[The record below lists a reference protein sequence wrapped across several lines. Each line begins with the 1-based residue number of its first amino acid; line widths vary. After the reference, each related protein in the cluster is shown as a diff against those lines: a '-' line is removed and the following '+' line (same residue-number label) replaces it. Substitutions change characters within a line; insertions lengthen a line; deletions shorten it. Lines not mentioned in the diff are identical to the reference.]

1 MNSQNTPMHIRLWHR
16 DFWLMAMANLLL
28 TIAVYVLIPVM
39 PGWLMQTENF
49 TIQETGVIM
58 GAFGVGIFLFGSFT
72 SYLVQRFRRNIA
84 CIWAIMLMAALL
96 GWLYYLDLQKSQ
108 FFDFHVLLVQRL
120 ALGAAFGV
128 SQMILSST
136 LIIDTCESFQ
146 RTEANHSSSWFS
158 RFALSIGPL
167 TGIIVGSL
175 SGFDTVLLVAIGC
188 SLAAIIFIILVHFP
202 FRTPDENVRVVSL
215 DRFFLP
221 QGWPLTL
228 NLIVVT
234 FVMGLL
240 LSTVTTTGRY
250 GIATYGTPELFYVM
264 MMVGFL
270 VALLAQRFVFRDAD
284 LESEVITGLVL
295 IGMAVLMMLT
305 RQQTIVSFAA
315 PMFIGFGLGII
326 GSRFLLFFIKLSRH
340 CQRGTA
346 QSTFFL
352 AWECGLAIG
361 VGVGYALLE
370 QQMGSVL
377 QVSLVTTVAALLFY
391 HFFTHGWYLRHK
403 NR

>member
-1 MNSQNTPMHIRLWHR
+1 MNTQNTPVHIRLWHR

-28 TIAVYVLIPVM
+28 TMAVYVLIPVM
-39 PGWLMQTENF
+39 PGWLMQTENL
-49 TIQETGVIM
+49 TLQETGMIM
-58 GAFGVGIFLFGSFT
+58 GAFGVGIFLLGYLT
-72 SYLVQRFRRNIA
+72 SWLVQRFRRNVA
-84 CIWAIMLMAALL
+84 CIWAILLMTAAL
-96 GWLYYLDLQKSQ
+96 GWLYYLDTQKSQ
-108 FFDFHVLLVQRL
+108 FFDFPILLVQRF

-128 SQMILSST
+128 AQMILSST

-146 RTEANHSSSWFS
+146 RTEANHSASWFS
-158 RFALSIGPL
+158 RFALSLGPL
-167 TGIIVGSL
+167 TGIIVDRMA
-175 SGFDTVLLVAIGC
+175 GFSTVLLVSIGC
-188 SLAAIIFIILVHFP
+188 TLAAIIFIRLVHFP
-202 FRTPDENVRVVSL
+202 FRTPEENVRVVSL

-228 NLIVVT
+228 NLLVVT

-240 LSTVTTTGRY
+240 LSTITS
-250 GIATYGTPELFYVM
+250 ELFYVM
-264 MMVGFL
+264 VMVGFL
-270 VALLAQRFVFRDAD
+270 VALLAQRFAFRDAD
-284 LESEVITGLVL
+284 IESEVITGLLL
-295 IGMAVLMMLT
+295 IGVALLMMLT

-352 AWECGLAIG
+352 AWESGLALGIG
-361 VGVGYALLE
+361 LGYGLFE
-370 QQMGSVL
+370 QQTGPLL
-377 QVSLVTTVAALLFY
+377 QVSLVINVVALLFY
-391 HFFTHGWYLRHK
+391 HFFTHGWYIKHK

>member
-1 MNSQNTPMHIRLWHR
+1 MNTQNTPVHIRLWHR

-39 PGWLMQTENF
+39 PKWLMQTENL
-49 TIQETGVIM
+49 TIQETGMIM
-58 GAFGVGIFLFGSFT
+58 GAFGVGIFLFGCFT

-84 CIWAIMLMAALL
+84 CIWAVVLMAALL

-108 FFDFHVLLVQRL
+108 FFDFPVLLVQRL

-128 SQMILSST
+128 AQMILSST

-146 RTEANHSSSWFS
+146 RTEANHFASWFS

-167 TGIIVGSL
+167 TGILVDRL
-175 SGFDTVLLVAIGC
+175 AGFDKMILVAIGC
-188 SLAAIIFIILVHFP
+188 TLVAIIFILLVHFP
-202 FRTPDENVRVVSL
+202 FRTPEENVRVVSL

-221 QGWPLTL
+221 QGWPLII
-228 NLIVVT
+228 NLILVT

-240 LSTVTTTGRY
+240 LSTTFS
-250 GIATYGTPELFYVM
+250 ELFYVM
-264 MMVGFL
+264 VMLGFL
-270 VALLAQRFVFRDAD
+270 VALLAQRFVFRDAEI
-284 LESEVITGLVL
+284 ESEVITGLVL
-295 IGMAVLMMLT
+295 IGVAVLMILT
-305 RQQTIVSFAA
+305 RHQTVVSFAA

-346 QSTFFL
+346 QSTYFL
-352 AWECGLAIG
+352 AWEFGLALG
-361 VGVGYALLE
+361 VGMGYAVLE
-370 QQMGSVL
+370 QQTSLVL
-377 QVSLVTTVAALLFY
+377 QVGLCTTVVALLLY
-391 HFFTHGWYLRHK
+391 HFFTHGWYIRHK

>member
-1 MNSQNTPMHIRLWHR
+1 MNTQNTPVHIRLWHR
-16 DFWLMAMANLLL
+16 DFWLMAIANLLL
-28 TIAVYVLIPVM
+28 TVAVYALIPVM
-39 PGWLMQTENF
+39 PGWLMQTENL
-49 TIQETGVIM
+49 TLQETGMIM
-58 GAFGVGIFLFGSFT
+58 GAFGVGIFLFGCFT

-84 CIWAIMLMAALL
+84 CVWAILLMTALL

-108 FFDFHVLLVQRL
+108 FFDFQILLVQRL

-128 SQMILSST
+128 AQMILSST

-146 RTEANHSSSWFS
+146 RTEANHSASWFS

-167 TGIIVGSL
+167 TGLIVDRL
-175 SGFDTVLLVAIGC
+175 AGFSNVLLVTIGC
-188 SLAAIIFIILVHFP
+188 SLAAIIFILLVHFP
-202 FRTPDENVRVVSL
+202 FRTPEENVRVVSL

-221 QGWPLTL
+221 QGWPLTI
-228 NLIVVT
+228 NLIIVT
-234 FVMGLL
+234 FIMGLL
-240 LSTVTTTGRY
+240 LSTTHS
-250 GIATYGTPELFYVM
+250 ELFYGMV
-264 MMVGFL
+264 MVGFMAAL
-270 VALLAQRFVFRDAD
+270 VAQRFVFRDAD
-284 LESEVITGLVL
+284 IESEVITGLVL
-295 IGMAVLMMLT
+295 IGVALLMMLT

-352 AWECGLAIG
+352 AWECGLALG
-361 VGVGYALLE
+361 VGTGYGLLE
-370 QQMGSVL
+370 LQAGLVL
-377 QVSLVTTVAALLFY
+377 QVSLVTAVAALLFY

>member
-1 MNSQNTPMHIRLWHR
+1 MNSQNTPVHIRLWHR

-39 PGWLMQTENF
+39 PEWLMQTENL
-49 TIQETGVIM
+49 TLQETGMIM
-58 GAFGVGIFLFGSFT
+58 GAFGIGIFLFGCFT

-108 FFDFHVLLVQRL
+108 FFDFPVLLVQRL

-128 SQMILSST
+128 AQMILSST

-146 RTEANHSSSWFS
+146 RTEANHSASWFS
-158 RFALSIGPL
+158 RFALSIGPF
-167 TGIIVGSL
+167 TGIIVGRL
-175 SGFDTVLLVAIGC
+175 SGFDTVLLVAVGC
-188 SLAAIIFIILVHFP
+188 ALVAIIFILLVHFP
-202 FRTPDENVRVVSL
+202 FRTPEENVRVVSL

-240 LSTVTTTGRY
+240 LSTTTS
-250 GIATYGTPELFYVM
+250 ELFYGM
-264 MMVGFL
+264 MMAGFL
-270 VALLAQRFVFRDAD
+270 VALLAQRFAFRDAD
-284 LESEVITGLVL
+284 IESEIITGLVL
-295 IGMAVLMMLT
+295 IGIAVLMMLT

-352 AWECGLAIG
+352 AWECGLALGIG
-361 VGVGYALLE
+361 VGYGLLE
-370 QQMGSVL
+370 LRTAPIL
-377 QVSLVTTVAALLFY
+377 QISLCIAVVALLFY
-391 HFFTHGWYLRHK
+391 HFFTHNWYLKHK

>member
-1 MNSQNTPMHIRLWHR
+1 MNTQNTPVHIRLWHR
-16 DFWLMAMANLLL
+16 DFWLMAMANMLL

-39 PGWLMQTENF
+39 PGWLMKTENL
-49 TIQETGVIM
+49 TLQETGMIM
-58 GAFGVGIFLFGSFT
+58 GAFGIGIYLFGCLT

-84 CIWAIMLMAALL
+84 CIWAILLMVVML

-108 FFDFHVLLVQRL
+108 FFDFPILLAQRL
-120 ALGAAFGV
+120 VLGATFGV
-128 SQMILSST
+128 AQMILSST

-146 RTEANHSSSWFS
+146 RTEANHSASWFS

-167 TGIIVGSL
+167 TGIIVDRMA
-175 SGFDTVLLVAIGC
+175 GFSTVLLVAIGC
-188 SLAAIIFIILVHFP
+188 ALAAIIFILLVHFP
-202 FRTPDENVRVVSL
+202 FRTPEENVRVVSL

-221 QGWPLTL
+221 QGWPLTI
-228 NLIVVT
+228 NLMIVT

-240 LSTVTTTGRY
+240 LSTTTS
-250 GIATYGTPELFYVM
+250 ELFFVM
-264 MMVGFL
+264 VMVGFL
-270 VALLAQRFVFRDAD
+270 VALLAQRFAFRDAD
-284 LESEVITGLVL
+284 IESEVITGLVL
-295 IGMAVLMMLT
+295 IGVALLMMLT
-305 RQQTIVSFAA
+305 RQQAIVSFAA

-352 AWECGLAIG
+352 AWESGLVLGIG
-361 VGVGYALLE
+361 LGYGLFE
-370 QQMGSVL
+370 QQIGLML
-377 QVSLVTTVAALLFY
+377 QVSLCTTVAALLIY
-391 HFFTHGWYLRHK
+391 HFFTHRWYIKHK

>member
-1 MNSQNTPMHIRLWHR
+1 MNTQNTPVHIRLWHR

-28 TIAVYVLIPVM
+28 TMAVYVLIPVM
-39 PGWLMQTENF
+39 PGWLMQTENL
-49 TIQETGVIM
+49 TLQETGMIM
-58 GAFGVGIFLFGSFT
+58 GAFGVGIFLLGYLT
-72 SYLVQRFRRNIA
+72 SWLVQRFRRNVA
-84 CIWAIMLMAALL
+84 CIWAILLMTAAL
-96 GWLYYLDLQKSQ
+96 GWLYYLDTQKSQ
-108 FFDFHVLLVQRL
+108 FFDFPILLVQRF

-128 SQMILSST
+128 AQMILSST

-146 RTEANHSSSWFS
+146 RTEANHSASWFS
-158 RFALSIGPL
+158 RFALSLGPL
-167 TGIIVGSL
+167 TGIIVDRMA
-175 SGFDTVLLVAIGC
+175 GFSTVLLVSIGC
-188 SLAAIIFIILVHFP
+188 TLAAIIFIRLVHFP
-202 FRTPDENVRVVSL
+202 FRTPEENVRVVSL

-228 NLIVVT
+228 NLLVVT

-240 LSTVTTTGRY
+240 LSTITS
-250 GIATYGTPELFYVM
+250 ELFYVM
-264 MMVGFL
+264 VMVGFL
-270 VALLAQRFVFRDAD
+270 VALLAQRFAFRDAD
-284 LESEVITGLVL
+284 IESEVITGLLL
-295 IGMAVLMMLT
+295 IGVALLMMLT

-352 AWECGLAIG
+352 AWESGLALGIG
-361 VGVGYALLE
+361 LGYGLLE
-370 QQMGSVL
+370 LQMGLML
-377 QVSLVTTVAALLFY
+377 QVALGTTVVALLFY
-391 HFFTHGWYLRHK
+391 HFFTHGWYIKHK

>member
-1 MNSQNTPMHIRLWHR
+1 MNTQNTPVHIRLWHR
-16 DFWLMAMANLLL
+16 DFWLMAIANLLL
-28 TIAVYVLIPVM
+28 TVAVYALIPVM
-39 PGWLMQTENF
+39 PGWLMQTENL
-49 TIQETGVIM
+49 TLQETGMIM
-58 GAFGVGIFLFGSFT
+58 GAFGVGIFLFGCFT

-84 CIWAIMLMAALL
+84 CVWAILLMTALL

-108 FFDFHVLLVQRL
+108 FFDFQILLVQRL

-128 SQMILSST
+128 AQMILSST

-146 RTEANHSSSWFS
+146 RTEANHSASWFS

-167 TGIIVGSL
+167 TGLIVDRL
-175 SGFDTVLLVAIGC
+175 AGFSNVLLVTIGC
-188 SLAAIIFIILVHFP
+188 SLAAIIFILLVHFP
-202 FRTPDENVRVVSL
+202 FRTPEENVRVVSL

-221 QGWPLTL
+221 QGWPLTI
-228 NLIVVT
+228 NLIIVT
-234 FVMGLL
+234 FIMGLL
-240 LSTVTTTGRY
+240 LSTTHS
-250 GIATYGTPELFYVM
+250 ELFYGMV
-264 MMVGFL
+264 MVGFMAAL
-270 VALLAQRFVFRDAD
+270 VAQRFVFRDAD
-284 LESEVITGLVL
+284 IESEVITGLVL
-295 IGMAVLMMLT
+295 ISVALLMMLT

-352 AWECGLAIG
+352 AWECGLALG
-361 VGVGYALLE
+361 VGTGYGLLE
-370 QQMGSVL
+370 LQAGLVL
-377 QVSLVTTVAALLFY
+377 QVSLVTAVAALLFY

>member
-1 MNSQNTPMHIRLWHR
+1 MNSQNTPVHIRLWHR

-28 TIAVYVLIPVM
+28 TMAVYVLIPVM
-39 PGWLMQTENF
+39 PKWLLQTENL
-49 TIQETGVIM
+49 TIQETGMIM
-58 GAFGVGIFLFGSFT
+58 GAFGVGIFLFGYLT
-72 SYLVQRFRRNIA
+72 SWLVQRFRRNIA
-84 CIWAIMLMAALL
+84 CIWAILLMAAML

-108 FFDFHVLLVQRL
+108 FFDFPILLVQRL

-128 SQMILSST
+128 AQMILSST

-146 RTEANHSSSWFS
+146 RTEANHSASWFS
-158 RFALSIGPL
+158 RFALSLGPL
-167 TGIIVGSL
+167 TGIIVDRL
-175 SGFDTVLLVAIGC
+175 SGFSTVLLVAIGC
-188 SLAAIIFIILVHFP
+188 SLVAIIFIMLVHFP
-202 FRTPDENVRVVSL
+202 FRTPEENVRVMSL

-221 QGWPLTL
+221 QGWPLII
-228 NLIVVT
+228 NLMVVT
-234 FVMGLL
+234 FVVGLL
-240 LSTVTTTGRY
+240 LSMTTS
-250 GIATYGTPELFYVM
+250 ELFYVM
-264 MMVGFL
+264 VMVGFY
-270 VALLAQRFVFRDAD
+270 AASLAQRFRFRNAD

-295 IGMAVLMMLT
+295 TGVALLMMLT

-352 AWECGLAIG
+352 SWESGLALGIG
-361 VGVGYALLE
+361 LGYGLLE
-370 QQMGSVL
+370 QQSGPVL
-377 QVSLVTTVAALLFY
+377 QVALVTTAAVLLFY
-391 HFFTHGWYLRHK
+391 HFFTHGWYITHK

>member
-1 MNSQNTPMHIRLWHR
+1 MNTQNTPVHIRLWHR
-16 DFWLMAMANLLL
+16 DFWLMAIANLLL
-28 TIAVYVLIPVM
+28 TVAVYALIPVM
-39 PGWLMQTENF
+39 PGWLMQTENL
-49 TIQETGVIM
+49 TLQETGMIM
-58 GAFGVGIFLFGSFT
+58 GAFGVGIFLFGCFT

-84 CIWAIMLMAALL
+84 CVWAILLMTALL

-108 FFDFHVLLVQRL
+108 FFDFQILLVQRL

-128 SQMILSST
+128 AQMILSST

-146 RTEANHSSSWFS
+146 RTEANHSASWFS
-158 RFALSIGPL
+158 RFSLSIGPL
-167 TGIIVGSL
+167 TGLIVDRL
-175 SGFDTVLLVAIGC
+175 AGFSNVLLVTIGC
-188 SLAAIIFIILVHFP
+188 SLAAIIFILLVHFP
-202 FRTPDENVRVVSL
+202 FRTPEENVRVVSL

-221 QGWPLTL
+221 QGWPLTI
-228 NLIVVT
+228 NLIIVT
-234 FVMGLL
+234 FIMGLL
-240 LSTVTTTGRY
+240 LSTTHS
-250 GIATYGTPELFYVM
+250 ELFYGMV
-264 MMVGFL
+264 MVGFMAAL
-270 VALLAQRFVFRDAD
+270 VAQRFVFRDAD
-284 LESEVITGLVL
+284 IESEVITGLVL
-295 IGMAVLMMLT
+295 ISVALLMMLT

-352 AWECGLAIG
+352 AWECGLALG
-361 VGVGYALLE
+361 VGTGYGLLE
-370 QQMGSVL
+370 LQAGLVL
-377 QVSLVTTVAALLFY
+377 QVSLVTAVAALLFY

>member
-1 MNSQNTPMHIRLWHR
+1 MNSQNTPVHIRLWHR

-28 TIAVYVLIPVM
+28 TMAVYVLIPVM
-39 PGWLMQTENF
+39 PKWLLQTENL
-49 TIQETGVIM
+49 TIQETGMIM
-58 GAFGVGIFLFGSFT
+58 GAFGVGIFLFGYLT
-72 SYLVQRFRRNIA
+72 SWLVQRFRRNIA
-84 CIWAIMLMAALL
+84 CIWAILLMAAML

-108 FFDFHVLLVQRL
+108 FFDFPILLVQRL

-128 SQMILSST
+128 AQMILSST

-146 RTEANHSSSWFS
+146 RTEANHSASWFS
-158 RFALSIGPL
+158 RFALSLGPL
-167 TGIIVGSL
+167 MGIIVDRL
-175 SGFDTVLLVAIGC
+175 SGFSTVLLVAIGC
-188 SLAAIIFIILVHFP
+188 SLVAIIFIMLVHFP
-202 FRTPDENVRVVSL
+202 FRTPEENVRVMSL

-221 QGWPLTL
+221 QGWPLII
-228 NLIVVT
+228 NLMVVT
-234 FVMGLL
+234 FVVGLL
-240 LSTVTTTGRY
+240 LSMTTS
-250 GIATYGTPELFYVM
+250 ELFYVM
-264 MMVGFL
+264 VMVGFFA
-270 VALLAQRFVFRDAD
+270 ALLAQRFMFRNAD

-295 IGMAVLMMLT
+295 TGVALLMMLT

-352 AWECGLAIG
+352 SWESGLALGIG
-361 VGVGYALLE
+361 LGYGLLE
-370 QQMGSVL
+370 QQSGPVL
-377 QVSLVTTVAALLFY
+377 QVALVTTAAVLLFY
-391 HFFTHGWYLRHK
+391 HFFTHGWYITHK

>member
-1 MNSQNTPMHIRLWHR
+1 MNSQNTPVHIRLWHR

-28 TIAVYVLIPVM
+28 TMAVYVLIPVM
-39 PGWLMQTENF
+39 PKWLLQTENL
-49 TIQETGVIM
+49 TLQETGMIM
-58 GAFGVGIFLFGSFT
+58 GAFGVGIFLFGYLT
-72 SYLVQRFRRNIA
+72 SWLVQRFRRNIA
-84 CIWAIMLMAALL
+84 CIWAILLMAAML

-108 FFDFHVLLVQRL
+108 FFDFPILLVQRL

-128 SQMILSST
+128 AQMILSST

-146 RTEANHSSSWFS
+146 RTEANHSASWFS
-158 RFALSIGPL
+158 RFALSLGPL
-167 TGIIVGSL
+167 TGIIVDRL
-175 SGFDTVLLVAIGC
+175 SGFSTVLLVAIGC
-188 SLAAIIFIILVHFP
+188 SLVAIIFIMLVHFP
-202 FRTPDENVRVVSL
+202 FRTPEENVRVVSL

-221 QGWPLTL
+221 QGWPLII
-228 NLIVVT
+228 NLMVVT
-234 FVMGLL
+234 FVVGLL
-240 LSTVTTTGRY
+240 LSMTTS
-250 GIATYGTPELFYVM
+250 ELFYVM
-264 MMVGFL
+264 VMVGFF
-270 VALLAQRFVFRDAD
+270 VALLAQRFMFRNAD

-295 IGMAVLMMLT
+295 TGVALLMMLT

-352 AWECGLAIG
+352 SWESGLALGIG
-361 VGVGYALLE
+361 LGYGLLE
-370 QQMGSVL
+370 QQSGPVL
-377 QVSLVTTVAALLFY
+377 QVALVTTAAVLLFY
-391 HFFTHGWYLRHK
+391 HFFTHGWYITHK

>member
-1 MNSQNTPMHIRLWHR
+1 MNTQNTPVHIRLWHR
-16 DFWLMAMANLLL
+16 DFWLMAIANLLL
-28 TIAVYVLIPVM
+28 TVAVYALIPVM
-39 PGWLMQTENF
+39 PGWLMQTENL
-49 TIQETGVIM
+49 TLQETGMIM
-58 GAFGVGIFLFGSFT
+58 GAFGVGIFLFGCFT

-84 CIWAIMLMAALL
+84 CVWAILLMTALL

-108 FFDFHVLLVQRL
+108 FFDFQILLVQRL

-128 SQMILSST
+128 AQMILSST

-146 RTEANHSSSWFS
+146 RTEANHSASWFS

-167 TGIIVGSL
+167 TGLIVDRL
-175 SGFDTVLLVAIGC
+175 AGFSNVLLVTIGC
-188 SLAAIIFIILVHFP
+188 SLAAIIFILLVHFP
-202 FRTPDENVRVVSL
+202 FRTPEENVRLMSL

-221 QGWPLTL
+221 QGWPLTI
-228 NLIVVT
+228 NLIIVT
-234 FVMGLL
+234 FIMGLL
-240 LSTVTTTGRY
+240 LSTTHS
-250 GIATYGTPELFYVM
+250 ELFYGMV
-264 MMVGFL
+264 MVGFMAAL
-270 VALLAQRFVFRDAD
+270 VAQRFVFRDAD
-284 LESEVITGLVL
+284 IESEVITGLVL
-295 IGMAVLMMLT
+295 ISVALLMMLT

-352 AWECGLAIG
+352 AWECGLALG
-361 VGVGYALLE
+361 VGTGYGLLE
-370 QQMGSVL
+370 LQAGLVL
-377 QVSLVTTVAALLFY
+377 QVSLVTAVAALLFY

>member
-1 MNSQNTPMHIRLWHR
+1 MNTQNTPVHIRLWHR

-39 PGWLMQTENF
+39 PKWLMQTENL
-49 TIQETGVIM
+49 TIQETGMIM
-58 GAFGVGIFLFGSFT
+58 GAFGVGIFLFGCFT

-84 CIWAIMLMAALL
+84 CIWAVVLMAALL
-96 GWLYYLDLQKSQ
+96 GWLYYLDLQKSL
-108 FFDFHVLLVQRL
+108 FFDFPVLLVQRL

-128 SQMILSST
+128 AQMILSST

-146 RTEANHSSSWFS
+146 RTEANHSASWFS

-167 TGIIVGSL
+167 TGILVDRL
-175 SGFDTVLLVAIGC
+175 AGFDKMILVAIGC
-188 SLAAIIFIILVHFP
+188 TLVAIIFILLVHFP
-202 FRTPDENVRVVSL
+202 FRTPEENVRVVSL

-221 QGWPLTL
+221 QGWPLII
-228 NLIVVT
+228 NLILVT

-240 LSTVTTTGRY
+240 LSTTFS
-250 GIATYGTPELFYVM
+250 ELFYVM
-264 MMVGFL
+264 VMLGFL
-270 VALLAQRFVFRDAD
+270 VALLAQRFVFRDAEI
-284 LESEVITGLVL
+284 ESEVITGLVL
-295 IGMAVLMMLT
+295 IGVAVLMILT
-305 RQQTIVSFAA
+305 RHQTVVSFAA

-346 QSTFFL
+346 QSTYFL
-352 AWECGLAIG
+352 AWEFGLALG
-361 VGVGYALLE
+361 VGMGYAVLE
-370 QQMGSVL
+370 QQTSLVL
-377 QVSLVTTVAALLFY
+377 QVGLCTTVVALLLY
-391 HFFTHGWYLRHK
+391 HFFTHGWYIRHK

>member
-1 MNSQNTPMHIRLWHR
+1 MNSQNTPVHIRLWHR

-28 TIAVYVLIPVM
+28 TMAVYVLIPVM
-39 PGWLMQTENF
+39 PKWLLQTENL
-49 TIQETGVIM
+49 TLQETGMIM
-58 GAFGVGIFLFGSFT
+58 GAFGVGIFLFGYLT
-72 SYLVQRFRRNIA
+72 SWLVQRFRRNIA
-84 CIWAIMLMAALL
+84 CIWAILLMAAML

-108 FFDFHVLLVQRL
+108 FFDFPILLVQRL

-128 SQMILSST
+128 AQMILSST

-146 RTEANHSSSWFS
+146 RTEANHSASWFS
-158 RFALSIGPL
+158 RFALSLGPL
-167 TGIIVGSL
+167 TGIIVDRL
-175 SGFDTVLLVAIGC
+175 SGFSTVLLVAIGC
-188 SLAAIIFIILVHFP
+188 SLVAIIFIMLVHFP
-202 FRTPDENVRVVSL
+202 FRTPEENVRVVSL

-221 QGWPLTL
+221 QGWPLII
-228 NLIVVT
+228 NLMVVT
-234 FVMGLL
+234 FVVGLL
-240 LSTVTTTGRY
+240 LSMTTS
-250 GIATYGTPELFYVM
+250 ELFYM
-264 MMVGFL
+264 MVMVGFFA
-270 VALLAQRFVFRDAD
+270 ALLAQRFMFRNAD

-295 IGMAVLMMLT
+295 TGVALLMMLT

-352 AWECGLAIG
+352 SWESGLALGIG
-361 VGVGYALLE
+361 LGYGLLE
-370 QQMGSVL
+370 QQSGPVL
-377 QVSLVTTVAALLFY
+377 QVALITTAAVLLFY
-391 HFFTHGWYLRHK
+391 HFFTHGWYITHK

>member
-1 MNSQNTPMHIRLWHR
+1 MNTQNTPVHIRLWHR

-28 TIAVYVLIPVM
+28 TMAVYVLIPVM
-39 PGWLMQTENF
+39 PGWLMQTENL
-49 TIQETGVIM
+49 TLQETGMIM
-58 GAFGVGIFLFGSFT
+58 GAFGVGIFLLGYLT
-72 SYLVQRFRRNIA
+72 SWLVQRFRRNVA
-84 CIWAIMLMAALL
+84 CIWAILLMTAAL
-96 GWLYYLDLQKSQ
+96 GWLYYLDTQKSQ
-108 FFDFHVLLVQRL
+108 FFDFPILLVQRF

-128 SQMILSST
+128 AQMILSST

-146 RTEANHSSSWFS
+146 RTEANHSASWFS
-158 RFALSIGPL
+158 RFALSLGPL
-167 TGIIVGSL
+167 TGIIVDRMA
-175 SGFDTVLLVAIGC
+175 GFSTVLLVSIGC
-188 SLAAIIFIILVHFP
+188 TLAAIIFIRLVHFP
-202 FRTPDENVRVVSL
+202 FRTPEENVRVVSL

-228 NLIVVT
+228 NLLVVT

-240 LSTVTTTGRY
+240 LSTITS
-250 GIATYGTPELFYVM
+250 ELFYVM
-264 MMVGFL
+264 VMVGFL
-270 VALLAQRFVFRDAD
+270 VALLAQRFAFRDAD
-284 LESEVITGLVL
+284 IESEVITGLLL
-295 IGMAVLMMLT
+295 IGVALLMMLT

-352 AWECGLAIG
+352 AWESGLALGIG
-361 VGVGYALLE
+361 LGYGLLE
-370 QQMGSVL
+370 LQMGPML
-377 QVSLVTTVAALLFY
+377 QVALVTTVVALLFY
-391 HFFTHGWYLRHK
+391 HFFTHGWYIKHK

>member
-1 MNSQNTPMHIRLWHR
+1 MNSQNTPVHIRLWHR

-28 TIAVYVLIPVM
+28 TMAVYVLIPVM
-39 PGWLMQTENF
+39 PKWLLQTENL
-49 TIQETGVIM
+49 TIQETGMIM
-58 GAFGVGIFLFGSFT
+58 GAFGVGIFLFGYLT
-72 SYLVQRFRRNIA
+72 SWLVQRFRRNIA
-84 CIWAIMLMAALL
+84 CIWAILLMAAML

-108 FFDFHVLLVQRL
+108 FFDFPILLVQRL

-128 SQMILSST
+128 AQMILSST

-146 RTEANHSSSWFS
+146 RTEANHSASWFS
-158 RFALSIGPL
+158 RFALSLGPL
-167 TGIIVGSL
+167 TGIIVDRL
-175 SGFDTVLLVAIGC
+175 SGFSTVLLVAIGC
-188 SLAAIIFIILVHFP
+188 SLVAIIFIMLVHFP
-202 FRTPDENVRVVSL
+202 FRTPEENVRVMSL

-221 QGWPLTL
+221 QGWPLII
-228 NLIVVT
+228 NLMVVT
-234 FVMGLL
+234 FVVGLL
-240 LSTVTTTGRY
+240 LSMTTS
-250 GIATYGTPELFYVM
+250 ELFYVM
-264 MMVGFL
+264 VMVGFFA
-270 VALLAQRFVFRDAD
+270 ALLAQRFMFRNAD

-295 IGMAVLMMLT
+295 TGVALLMMLT

-352 AWECGLAIG
+352 SWESGLALGIG
-361 VGVGYALLE
+361 LGYGLLE
-370 QQMGSVL
+370 QQSGPVL
-377 QVSLVTTVAALLFY
+377 QVALVTTAAVLLFY
-391 HFFTHGWYLRHK
+391 HFFTHGWYITHK

>member
-1 MNSQNTPMHIRLWHR
+1 MNTQNTPVHIRLWHR

-39 PGWLMQTENF
+39 PKWLMQTENL
-49 TIQETGVIM
+49 TIQETGMIM
-58 GAFGVGIFLFGSFT
+58 GAFGVGIFLFGCFT

-84 CIWAIMLMAALL
+84 CIWAVVLMAALL

-108 FFDFHVLLVQRL
+108 FFDFPVLLVQRL

-128 SQMILSST
+128 AQMILSST

-146 RTEANHSSSWFS
+146 RTEANHSASWFS

-167 TGIIVGSL
+167 TGILVDRL
-175 SGFDTVLLVAIGC
+175 AGFDKMILVAIGC
-188 SLAAIIFIILVHFP
+188 TLVAIIFILLVHFP
-202 FRTPDENVRVVSL
+202 FRTPEENVRVVSL

-221 QGWPLTL
+221 QGWPLII
-228 NLIVVT
+228 NLILVT

-240 LSTVTTTGRY
+240 LS
-250 GIATYGTPELFYVM
+250 ATFSELFYVM
-264 MMVGFL
+264 VMLGFL
-270 VALLAQRFVFRDAD
+270 VALLAQRFVFRDAEI
-284 LESEVITGLVL
+284 ESEVITGLVL
-295 IGMAVLMMLT
+295 IGVAVLMILT
-305 RQQTIVSFAA
+305 RHQTVVSFAA

-346 QSTFFL
+346 QSTYFL
-352 AWECGLAIG
+352 AWEFGLALG
-361 VGVGYALLE
+361 VGMGYAVLE
-370 QQMGSVL
+370 QQTSLVL
-377 QVSLVTTVAALLFY
+377 QVGLCTTVY
-391 HFFTHGWYLRHK
+391 HFFTHGWYIRHK

>member
-1 MNSQNTPMHIRLWHR
+1 MNSQNTPVHIRLWHR

-28 TIAVYVLIPVM
+28 TMAVYVLIPVM
-39 PGWLMQTENF
+39 PKWLLQTENL
-49 TIQETGVIM
+49 TLQETGMIM
-58 GAFGVGIFLFGSFT
+58 GAFGVGIFLFGYLT
-72 SYLVQRFRRNIA
+72 SWLVQRFRRNIA
-84 CIWAIMLMAALL
+84 CIWAILLMTAML

-108 FFDFHVLLVQRL
+108 FFDFPILLVQRL

-128 SQMILSST
+128 AQMILSST

-146 RTEANHSSSWFS
+146 RTEANHSASWFS
-158 RFALSIGPL
+158 RFALSLGPL
-167 TGIIVGSL
+167 TGIIVDRL
-175 SGFDTVLLVAIGC
+175 SGFSTVLLVAIGC
-188 SLAAIIFIILVHFP
+188 SLVAIIFIMLVHFP
-202 FRTPDENVRVVSL
+202 FRTPEENVRVMSL

-221 QGWPLTL
+221 QGWPLII
-228 NLIVVT
+228 NLMVVT
-234 FVMGLL
+234 FVVGLL
-240 LSTVTTTGRY
+240 LSMMTS
-250 GIATYGTPELFYVM
+250 ELFYVM
-264 MMVGFL
+264 VMVGFFA
-270 VALLAQRFVFRDAD
+270 ALLAQRFMFRDAD

-295 IGMAVLMMLT
+295 TGVALLMMLT

-352 AWECGLAIG
+352 SWESGLALGIG
-361 VGVGYALLE
+361 LGYGLLE
-370 QQMGSVL
+370 QQSGPVL
-377 QVSLVTTVAALLFY
+377 QVALVTTAAVLLFY
-391 HFFTHGWYLRHK
+391 HFFTHGWYITHK

>member
-1 MNSQNTPMHIRLWHR
+1 MNTQNTPVHIRLWHR

-28 TIAVYVLIPVM
+28 TIAVYALIPVM
-39 PGWLMQTENF
+39 PGWLMESENF
-49 TIQETGVIM
+49 TLQETGMVM
-58 GAFGVGIFLFGSFT
+58 GAFGIGIFLFGCLT
-72 SYLVQRFRRNIA
+72 SWLVQRFRRNIA
-84 CIWAIMLMAALL
+84 CVWAIMLMVVVL
-96 GWLYYLDLQKSQ
+96 GWLYYLDMQKSQ
-108 FFDFHVLLVQRL
+108 FFDFPILLVQRL

-128 SQMILSST
+128 AQMILSST

-146 RTEANHSSSWFS
+146 RTEANHSASWFS

-167 TGIIVGSL
+167 TGIIVESIA
-175 SGFDTVLLVAIGC
+175 GFDTVLLVAIGC
-188 SLAAIIFIILVHFP
+188 SMAAIIFILLVHFP
-202 FRTPDENVRVVSL
+202 FRTPEENVKVVSL

-221 QGWPLTL
+221 QGWPLTV

-240 LSTVTTTGRY
+240 MATT
-250 GIATYGTPELFYVM
+250 ASELFYVM

-284 LESEVITGLVL
+284 IESEVITGLVL
-295 IGMAVLMMLT
+295 IGVALLMMLT
-305 RQQTIVSFAA
+305 RHQAVVSFAA

-352 AWECGLAIG
+352 AWASGLALGIG
-361 VGVGYALLE
+361 LGYGLPE
-370 QQMGSVL
+370 PQMDSVMK
-377 QVSLVTTVAALLFY
+377 VSLMTTVVTLLFY
-391 HFFTHGWYLRHK
+391 HFFTHGWYIKHK

>member
-1 MNSQNTPMHIRLWHR
+1 MNTQNTPVHIRLWHR

-39 PGWLMQTENF
+39 PKWLMQTENL
-49 TIQETGVIM
+49 TIQETGMIM
-58 GAFGVGIFLFGSFT
+58 GAFGVGIFLFGCFT

-84 CIWAIMLMAALL
+84 CIWAVVLMAALL

-108 FFDFHVLLVQRL
+108 FFDFPVLLVQRL

-128 SQMILSST
+128 AQMILSST

-146 RTEANHSSSWFS
+146 RTEANHSASWFS

-167 TGIIVGSL
+167 TGILVDRL
-175 SGFDTVLLVAIGC
+175 AGFDKMILVAIGC
-188 SLAAIIFIILVHFP
+188 TLVAIIFILLVHFP
-202 FRTPDENVRVVSL
+202 FRTPEENVRVVSL

-221 QGWPLTL
+221 QGWPLII
-228 NLIVVT
+228 NLILVT

-240 LSTVTTTGRY
+240 LSTTFS
-250 GIATYGTPELFYVM
+250 ELFYVM
-264 MMVGFL
+264 VMLGFL
-270 VALLAQRFVFRDAD
+270 VALLAQRFVFCDAEI
-284 LESEVITGLVL
+284 ESEVITGLVL
-295 IGMAVLMMLT
+295 IGVAVLMILT
-305 RQQTIVSFAA
+305 RHQTVVSFAA

-346 QSTFFL
+346 QSTYFL
-352 AWECGLAIG
+352 AWEFGLALG
-361 VGVGYALLE
+361 VGMGYAVLK
-370 QQMGSVL
+370 QQTSLVL
-377 QVSLVTTVAALLFY
+377 QVGLCTTVVALLLY
-391 HFFTHGWYLRHK
+391 HFFTHGWYIRHK

>member
-1 MNSQNTPMHIRLWHR
+1 MNSQNTPIHIRLWHR

-39 PGWLMQTENF
+39 PEWLMQTENL
-49 TIQETGVIM
+49 TLQETGMIM
-58 GAFGVGIFLFGSFT
+58 GAFGIGIFLFGCFT

-108 FFDFHVLLVQRL
+108 FFDFPVLLVQRL

-128 SQMILSST
+128 AQMILSST

-146 RTEANHSSSWFS
+146 RTEANHSASWFS

-167 TGIIVGSL
+167 TGIIVGRL
-175 SGFDTVLLVAIGC
+175 SGFDTVLLVAVGC
-188 SLAAIIFIILVHFP
+188 ALASIIFILLVHFP
-202 FRTPDENVRVVSL
+202 FRTPEENVRVVSL

-240 LSTVTTTGRY
+240 LSTTTS
-250 GIATYGTPELFYVM
+250 ELFYGM
-264 MMVGFL
+264 MMAGFL
-270 VALLAQRFVFRDAD
+270 VALLAQRFAFRDAD
-284 LESEVITGLVL
+284 IESEIITGLVL
-295 IGMAVLMMLT
+295 IGIAVLMMLT

-352 AWECGLAIG
+352 AWECGLALGIG
-361 VGVGYALLE
+361 VGYGLLE
-370 QQMGSVL
+370 QRTAPIL
-377 QVSLVTTVAALLFY
+377 QISLCTAVVALLFY
-391 HFFTHGWYLRHK
+391 HFFTHNWYLKHK

>member
-1 MNSQNTPMHIRLWHR
+1 MNTQNTPVHIRLWHR

-39 PGWLMQTENF
+39 PKWLMQTENL
-49 TIQETGVIM
+49 TIQETGMIM
-58 GAFGVGIFLFGSFT
+58 GAFGVGIFLFGCFT

-84 CIWAIMLMAALL
+84 CIWAVVLMAALL

-108 FFDFHVLLVQRL
+108 FFDFPVLLVQRL

-128 SQMILSST
+128 AQMILSST

-146 RTEANHSSSWFS
+146 RTEANHSASWFS

-167 TGIIVGSL
+167 TGILVDRL
-175 SGFDTVLLVAIGC
+175 AGFDKMILVAIGC
-188 SLAAIIFIILVHFP
+188 TLVAIIFILLVHFP
-202 FRTPDENVRVVSL
+202 FRTPEENVRVVSL

-221 QGWPLTL
+221 QGWPLII
-228 NLIVVT
+228 NLILVT

-240 LSTVTTTGRY
+240 LSTTFS
-250 GIATYGTPELFYVM
+250 ELFYVM
-264 MMVGFL
+264 VMLGFL
-270 VALLAQRFVFRDAD
+270 VALLAQRFVFRDAEI
-284 LESEVITGLVL
+284 ESEVITGLVL
-295 IGMAVLMMLT
+295 IGVAVLMILT
-305 RQQTIVSFAA
+305 RHQTVVSFAA

-346 QSTFFL
+346 QSTYFL
-352 AWECGLAIG
+352 AWEFGLALG
-361 VGVGYALLE
+361 VGMGYAVLK
-370 QQMGSVL
+370 QQTSLVL
-377 QVSLVTTVAALLFY
+377 QVGLCTTVVALLLY
-391 HFFTHGWYLRHK
+391 HFFTHGWYIRHK

>member
-1 MNSQNTPMHIRLWHR
+1 MNTQNTPVHIRLWHR
-16 DFWLMAMANLLL
+16 DFWLMAIANLLL
-28 TIAVYVLIPVM
+28 TVAVYALIPVM
-39 PGWLMQTENF
+39 PRWLMQTENL
-49 TIQETGVIM
+49 TLQETGMIM
-58 GAFGVGIFLFGSFT
+58 GAFGVGIFLFGCFT

-84 CIWAIMLMAALL
+84 CVCAVLLMTALL
-96 GWLYYLDLQKSQ
+96 GCLYYLDLQKSQ
-108 FFDFHVLLVQRL
+108 FFDFQVLLVQRL

-128 SQMILSST
+128 AQMILSST

-146 RTEANHSSSWFS
+146 RTEANHSASWFS

-167 TGIIVGSL
+167 TGLIVDRL
-175 SGFDTVLLVAIGC
+175 AGFSNVLLVTIGC
-188 SLAAIIFIILVHFP
+188 SLAAIIFILLVHFP
-202 FRTPDENVRVVSL
+202 FRTPEENVRVVSL

-221 QGWPLTL
+221 QGWPLTI
-228 NLIVVT
+228 NLIIVT
-234 FVMGLL
+234 FIMGLL
-240 LSTVTTTGRY
+240 LSTTHS
-250 GIATYGTPELFYVM
+250 ELFYGMV
-264 MMVGFL
+264 MVGFMAAL
-270 VALLAQRFVFRDAD
+270 VAQRFVFRDAD
-284 LESEVITGLVL
+284 IESEVITGLVL
-295 IGMAVLMMLT
+295 ISVALLMMLT

-352 AWECGLAIG
+352 AWECGLALG
-361 VGVGYALLE
+361 VGTGYGLLE
-370 QQMGSVL
+370 LQAGLVL
-377 QVSLVTTVAALLFY
+377 QVSLVTAVAALLFY

>member
-1 MNSQNTPMHIRLWHR
+1 MNTQNTPVHIRLWHR

-39 PGWLMQTENF
+39 PKWLMQTENL
-49 TIQETGVIM
+49 TIQETGMIM
-58 GAFGVGIFLFGSFT
+58 GAFGVGIFLFGCFT

-84 CIWAIMLMAALL
+84 CIWAVVLMAALL

-108 FFDFHVLLVQRL
+108 FFDFPVLLVQRL

-128 SQMILSST
+128 AQMILSST

-146 RTEANHSSSWFS
+146 RTEANYSASWFS

-167 TGIIVGSL
+167 TGILVDRL
-175 SGFDTVLLVAIGC
+175 AGFDKMILVAIGC
-188 SLAAIIFIILVHFP
+188 TLVAIIFILLVHFP
-202 FRTPDENVRVVSL
+202 FRTPEENVRVVSL

-221 QGWPLTL
+221 QGWPLII
-228 NLIVVT
+228 NLILVT

-240 LSTVTTTGRY
+240 LSTTFS
-250 GIATYGTPELFYVM
+250 ELFYVM
-264 MMVGFL
+264 VMLGFL
-270 VALLAQRFVFRDAD
+270 VALLAQRFVFRDAEI
-284 LESEVITGLVL
+284 ESEVITGLVL
-295 IGMAVLMMLT
+295 IGVAVLMILT
-305 RQQTIVSFAA
+305 RHQTVVSFAA

-346 QSTFFL
+346 QSTYFL
-352 AWECGLAIG
+352 AWEFGLALG
-361 VGVGYALLE
+361 VGMGYAVLE
-370 QQMGSVL
+370 QQTSLVL
-377 QVSLVTTVAALLFY
+377 QVGLCTTVVALLLY
-391 HFFTHGWYLRHK
+391 HFFTHGWYIRHK